1 MDKNAGTTLRTK
13 LIFFIYLILTVAM
26 LPLMAHDL
34 FLAQQ
39 DARELLSNMARAT
52 LTAAREHIA
61 QHFRQTIAI
70 EAGIILSTK
79 REMRRAAMVA
89 AQTLSFVPP
98 EHLAKAI
105 ADIAGQHSSSPIILF
120 HTGRDVVPGPGAEK
134 AEPALLATL
143 TERARSAVILGEPDD
158 VAVTDSSGRDHLAC
172 FVPFKDAPWLICA
185 LYPLDEAT
193 DFARLV
199 KETHREGINAYL
211 NALSIYPAGNIYVI
225 HERTLE
231 DFHTEKTP
239 LEPSSRFLIQQAVQ
253 SDLDYV
259 EIPTSGGK
267 LHCFVTTVPGAPW
280 IIALTIP
287 QSAVTQ
293 PHWRMMT
300 RQLAMFAGI
309 AVLAFAVAFR
319 LAAAQFGPLGE
330 IIACVRS
337 FPHQDFTKPLAFGDS
352 LPLKRNDEIGVLAR
366 ALMEMGR
373 MLQETLDGML
383 KATAAKERMESE
395 LDMAR
400 RIQEGL
406 LPALTPD
413 IADHPA
419 FELSASV
426 TPAKVVGGDLYDFF
440 FVSETKLCIALG
452 DVSGKGVPAAL
463 FMSSAVTLLRG
474 LARGME
480 SPAAVLSAI
489 NRELAARNPENMFVT
504 LAIGLYDTE
513 SALFTYSLAGHPA
526 PVLVPGSDAPCRM
539 LGGFSPDLVAGVM
552 EDACYHDHAFKL
564 EPGDALFFFTDGIS
578 EAPSAQGGFFGMEGI
593 LAGLESLRTKPLGEL
608 CQGMLKLAEDFGQ
621 GLPQADD
628 ATMLALRRK
637 GGPHAG

>member
-13 LIFFIYLILTVAM
+13 LIFFIYLILAVAM

>member
-13 LIFFIYLILTVAM
+13 LIFFIFLILAVAM

-39 DARELLSNMARAT
+39 NARELVSNMARAT

-105 ADIAGQHSSSPIILF
+105 ANIAGQHSSSPIILF

>member
-13 LIFFIYLILTVAM
+13 LICFIILVLAVAM

-39 DARELLSNMARAT
+39 NARELVSNTARAT

-70 EAGIILSTK
+70 EAGIILSTR
-79 REMRRAAMVA
+79 REMHRAAMVA
-89 AQTLSFVPP
+89 AQMLSSADPS
-98 EHLAKAI
+98 HIAKI
-105 ADIAGQHSSSPIILF
+105 TTEITRQHSDSPLILF
-120 HTGRDVVPGPGAEK
+120 HTGRDIVPGPGSEK
-134 AEPALLATL
+134 TEPALLAAL
-143 TERARSAVILGEPDD
+143 TARARSTAVLGEPDD
-158 VAVTDSSGRDHLAC
+158 FAVADSAGRNHLAC
-172 FVPFKDAPWLICA
+172 FVPIKGASWLICA
-185 LYPLDEAT
+185 LYPLDEAA
-193 DFARLV
+193 DFAGLV
-199 KETHREGINAYL
+199 KEMHREGINAYL
-211 NALSIYPAGNIYVI
+211 NSLSIYPAGGIHVI

-231 DFHTEKTP
+231 DFHREKTP
-239 LEPSSRFLIQQAVQ
+239 LEPSPRFLIQQAVH
-253 SDLDYV
+253 SGLDYV
-259 EIPTSGGK
+259 EIPTSGDI

-280 IIALTIP
+280 IIALTVP
-287 QSAVTQ
+287 QSAVTM
-293 PHWRMMT
+293 PHWRMMV
-300 RQLAMFAGI
+300 RQLALFAGI
-309 AVLAFAVAFR
+309 TVLAFAVAFR
-319 LAAAQFGPLGE
+319 LAATQFGPLGE

-337 FPHQDFTKPLAFGDS
+337 FPHQDFTKPLAFGDR
-352 LPLKRNDEIGVLAR
+352 LPLKRSDEIGILAR

-373 MLQETLDGML
+373 MLQTTLDGML

-400 RIQEGL
+400 RIQEGF
-406 LPALTPD
+406 LPPLAPD

-419 FELSASV
+419 FELFASV
-426 TPAKVVGGDLYDFF
+426 TPAKVVGGDLYDVF

-504 LAIGLYDTE
+504 LASGLYDTE
-513 SALFTYSLAGHPA
+513 SSLFTYSLAGHPA

-593 LAGLESLRTKPLGEL
+593 LAGLESLRTKSLGEL

>member
-13 LIFFIYLILTVAM
+13 LIFFIYLILAVAM

-39 DARELLSNMARAT
+39 NARELLSNMARAT

-513 SALFTYSLAGHPA
+513 SSLFTYSLAGHPA

-564 EPGDALFFFTDGIS
+564 EPGAALFFFTDGIS

>member
-13 LIFFIYLILTVAM
+13 LIFFIYLILAVAM

-39 DARELLSNMARAT
+39 NARELVSNMARAT

-211 NALSIYPAGNIYVI
+211 NSLSIYPAGNIYVI

-474 LARGME
+474 LARGMD

>member
-1 MDKNAGTTLRTK
+1 MDKNAGTALRTK
-13 LIFFIYLILTVAM
+13 LIFFIYLILAVAM

-39 DARELLSNMARAT
+39 NARELVSNMARAT

-105 ADIAGQHSSSPIILF
+105 ANIAGQHSSSPIILF

-480 SPAAVLSAI
+480 SPATVLSAI

>member
-13 LIFFIYLILTVAM
+13 LIFFIYLILAVAM

-39 DARELLSNMARAT
+39 NARELMSNMARAT

-513 SALFTYSLAGHPA
+513 SAIFTYSLAGHPA

>member
-1 MDKNAGTTLRTK
+1 
-13 LIFFIYLILTVAM
+13 
-26 LPLMAHDL
+26 MAHDL

-39 DARELLSNMARAT
+39 NARELVSNMARAT

-61 QHFRQTIAI
+61 QHFKQTIAI
-70 EAGIILSTK
+70 EAGIILSIK
-79 REMRRAAMVA
+79 RDMRRAAMVA

-211 NALSIYPAGNIYVI
+211 NSLSIYPAGNIYVI

-231 DFHTEKTP
+231 DFHTETTP
-239 LEPSSRFLIQQAVQ
+239 LGPSSRFLIQQAVQ

-337 FPHQDFTKPLAFGDS
+337 FPHQDFTKPLAFGGR
-352 LPLKRNDEIGVLAR
+352 LPLKRSDEIGVLAR

-406 LPALTPD
+406 LPAATPD
-413 IADHPA
+413 IAEHPA

-513 SALFTYSLAGHPA
+513 SSLFTYSLAGHPA

-539 LGGFSPDLVAGVM
+539 LGGFSP
-552 EDACYHDHAFKL
+552 
-564 EPGDALFFFTDGIS
+564 
-578 EAPSAQGGFFGMEGI
+578 
-593 LAGLESLRTKPLGEL
+593 
-608 CQGMLKLAEDFGQ
+608 
-621 GLPQADD
+621 
-628 ATMLALRRK
+628 
-637 GGPHAG
+637 

>member
-13 LIFFIYLILTVAM
+13 LIFFIFLILAVAM

-39 DARELLSNMARAT
+39 NARELVSNMARAT

-211 NALSIYPAGNIYVI
+211 NSLSIYPAGNIYVI

-280 IIALTIP
+280 IIALTVP

-337 FPHQDFTKPLAFGDS
+337 FPHQDFTKPLAFGDR
-352 LPLKRNDEIGVLAR
+352 LPLMRNDEIGVLAR

-513 SALFTYSLAGHPA
+513 SSLFTYSLAGHPA

>member
-13 LIFFIYLILTVAM
+13 LIFFIYLILAVAM

-39 DARELLSNMARAT
+39 NARELVSNMARAT

-89 AQTLSFVPP
+89 AQTLSFADP
-98 EHLAKAI
+98 EHIAKAS
-105 ADIAGQHSSSPIILF
+105 AEMMRRHPGSPIILF

-211 NALSIYPAGNIYVI
+211 NSLSIYPAGNIYVI

-513 SALFTYSLAGHPA
+513 SSLFTYSLAGHPA
-526 PVLVPGSDAPCRM
+526 PVLVPGNDAPCRM